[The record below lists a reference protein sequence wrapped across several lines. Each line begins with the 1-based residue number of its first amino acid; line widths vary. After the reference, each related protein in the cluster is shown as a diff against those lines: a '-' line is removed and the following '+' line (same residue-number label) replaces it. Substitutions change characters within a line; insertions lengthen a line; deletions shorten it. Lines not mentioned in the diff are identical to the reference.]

1 MSGFSAGWLA
11 LREPLD
17 AAARSTALLDAL
29 VKNAAPHREWNII
42 DLGAGSGANLRYLAP
57 RLPGAQHWT
66 LVDHDPALLAV
77 AAQQA
82 APAGVRVD
90 LRALDL
96 AREFSAAGNALTLP
110 DRALVTASALLDLVS
125 PDWIDALAQRCV
137 AANAIVHFALSYDGR
152 TRFDAIDPLDAT
164 ILDHV
169 NRHQRGDKGFGA
181 ALGPDASQYCFDAF
195 TRASYT
201 MRRASSDWQ
210 VDSCHAELQAAL
222 IHGWADAAL
231 EVSAA
236 TSAHDIDAWRVRR
249 LAQVDAGKSRL
260 IVGHED
266 LVGWPR

>member
-29 VKNAAPHREWNII
+29 VKNVAPHGEWNII
-42 DLGAGSGANLRYLAP
+42 DLGAGSGSNLRYLSP
-57 RLPGAQHWT
+57 RLPGSQHWT
-66 LVDHDPALLAV
+66 LLDHDQALLAV
-77 AAQQA
+77 AAQQP

-90 LRALDL
+90 MRALDL
-96 AREFSAAGNALTLP
+96 AREFSASTGALALP

-125 PDWIDALAQRCV
+125 RDWIDALAQRCV
-137 AANAIVHFALSYDGR
+137 AANAVVHFALSYDGR

-181 ALGPDASQYCFDAF
+181 ALGPDASQYAFDAF
-195 TRASYT
+195 TRAGYA
-201 MRRASSDWQ
+201 MRRASSDWRI
-210 VDSCHAELQAAL
+210 DSRHAELQAAL
-222 IHGWADAAL
+222 IHGWADAAI
-231 EVSAA
+231 EIAGTTVAP
-236 TSAHDIDAWRVRR
+236 DVEAWRARR
-249 LAQVDAGKSRL
+249 LAQVTAGKSRL

-266 LVGWPR
+266 LVGWPG